1 MNNQLKSI
9 KIHEQSMK
17 INVYHILALV
27 SPCRGPPG
35 PVNSMQPSGTW
46 QWMMGWS
53 SQPRETVKPTNGT
66 TGSIGIGK
74 SWNIKICG

>member
-46 QWMMGWS
+46 QWMMG
-53 SQPRETVKPTNGT
+53 
-66 TGSIGIGK
+66 
-74 SWNIKICG
+74 